1 MFRGGNFAKM
11 LGQLAGGFSMG
22 TMYAFARELQP
33 SADTRVSA
41 CEKVLQSI
49 ANEPTYWGI
58 GIGIAGICNGPAG
71 VVGLAAG
78 TFGAQ
83 NDEHDFIMYGRN
95 LYSAARGESEQQ

>member
-1 MFRGGNFAKM
+1 MFRGGNFARFI
-11 LGQLAGGFSMG
+11 GQMAGGFSMG

-33 SADTRVSA
+33 AADVTHTSA

-71 VVGLAAG
+71 LIGLAAG

-83 NDEHDFIMYGRN
+83 NEEHDVVTYARN
-95 LYSAARGESEQQ
+95 LYVAARGEQQ